1 VLVLTSLASVTVP
14 TRTDKACGLRE
25 NFINLSKIC
34 FPNLQIFYH
43 RMHFSDI
50 RKPLHST
57 ALLSLL
63 AASSLLPSVKA
74 SETIIPSSSLQST
87 NSLYTNNLGGV
98 VVTTGGGNAANV
110 GNPSGRNDD
119 GFSGP
124 INLGFTLNYFGSS
137 YTSFYINNNG
147 NVSFGS
153 GISDYVPT
161 GPTGASAPVI
171 SPYFGDA
178 DSRGTNSGVV
188 HLSQSAGQDIVTWDH
203 IGYYD
208 SHDDRLNTFQ
218 LILRSSDYAV
228 PTGEGQIGFYYT
240 TMGWESTDTSQVAA
254 IGFGDGLGNGQVLQG
269 SLLAGTANL
278 TQNKYIWF
286 NLAGGVPVT
295 APMPTTSPSDP
306 TVPTSATPEPG
317 SIALMATG
325 LGGVIVMLRRR
336 KHI

>member
-1 VLVLTSLASVTVP
+1 MQ
-14 TRTDKACGLRE
+14 
-25 NFINLSKIC
+25 LSHLKRP
-34 FPNLQIFYH
+34 FQ
-43 RMHFSDI
+43 
-50 RKPLHST
+50 ST
-57 ALLSLL
+57 ALLSFI
-63 AASSLLPSVKA
+63 AASSLLSSVKA
-74 SETIIPSSSLQST
+74 AETIIPASSLMST
-87 NSLYTNNLGGV
+87 NSLYTNNLGSV
-98 VVTTGGGNAANV
+98 VVTTDGGNAANV
-110 GNPSGRNDD
+110 GDPSGRNDD

-124 INLGFTLNYFGSS
+124 INLGFTLNYFGNS
-137 YTSFYINNNG
+137 YSSFYINNNG

-153 GISDYVPT
+153 GISDYIPT
-161 GPTGASAPVI
+161 GPTGASSPVI

-178 DSRGTNSGVV
+178 DSRGANSGVV
-188 HLSQSAGQDIVTWDH
+188 HLAQSSGQDIVTWDH

-254 IGFGDGLGNGQVLQG
+254 IGFGDGEGNGQVLQG
-269 SLLAGTANL
+269 SLLPGTASL

-286 NLAGGVPVT
+286 NLDAGVPVT
-295 APMPTTSPSDP
+295 APPPTTGPTDP
-306 TVPTSATPEPG
+306 TGPTSPTPEPG

-336 KHI
+336 KRS